1 MVTQMVVMTG
11 SYLYLEN
18 LLIDKNH
25 FPTDNRS
32 NANPPQT
39 NGAHGGNVGIWL
51 NACNYCQVNGNESL
65 NTTQS
70 GVFISI
76 MGNYIHD
83 VGTTSDDQGIYYYSG
98 SGSMISNNVI
108 RRAYDFGIQL
118 YPNPYSVIVA
128 TSSQVIWAELF
139 IVTSSLATLVMV
151 PVSVPPTIYG
161 NSGFQV
167 DAGGRRASPLSLQSH
182 LPERS
187 SPVKGPLRRAKPA
200 RP

>member
-1 MVTQMVVMTG
+1 MDGSFGTSTVNRLNWVANGTSAAPITIAAAPGAHPMVTQMVVMTG

-83 VGTTSDDQGIYYYSG
+83 VGTTS
-98 SGSMISNNVI
+98 
-108 RRAYDFGIQL
+108 
-118 YPNPYSVIVA
+118 
-128 TSSQVIWAELF
+128 
-139 IVTSSLATLVMV
+139 
-151 PVSVPPTIYG
+151 PTFAFL
-161 NSGFQV
+161 NDKS
-167 DAGGRRASPLSLQSH
+167 AS
-182 LPERS
+182 
-187 SPVKGPLRRAKPA
+187 
-200 RP
+200 